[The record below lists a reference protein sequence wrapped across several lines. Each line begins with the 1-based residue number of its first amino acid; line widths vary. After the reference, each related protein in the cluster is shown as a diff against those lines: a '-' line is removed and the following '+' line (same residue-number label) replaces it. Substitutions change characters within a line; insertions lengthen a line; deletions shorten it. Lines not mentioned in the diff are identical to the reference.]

1 MKNVPFYAK
10 APDNQGYIKNLNVLA
25 YDDLDGDSFFQMAM
39 YRTENGKYYI
49 YGTMMNQ
56 IGIIEVTDP
65 EHPRFVKRFRSI
77 DTEKY
82 PSTINPKVQVADGLM
97 IVALANGGGPYVP
110 GTPMRPK
117 LDAEHCNQGFYIF
130 SLRED
135 PENPEFLGYWDCGV
149 PNSNGV
155 HRFMYEGG
163 KYVHVSAET
172 RGFEGL
178 IYRCV
183 DISNP
188 ADPVEVGRWWW
199 PDQFADGYVGRT
211 FDPNAPHVP
220 DFMAKGWLHGPPF
233 VRDGIAYCGYCGEG
247 VVILDVHDVTRPKLI
262 GHLPLQPTFSSY
274 YGGAKTHTVLPLPGR
289 DLIVATNEGERY
301 MWFVPDNNPNIQG
314 KKIGNMAQAMN
325 NLHMIDVSD
334 PTNPT
339 LIAEFPYPEVPENF
353 PYKNFQQLG
362 LGVNGPF
369 GPHNIHEPMK
379 GKPWLEQRG
388 DRVYCCYF
396 HAGLRVYDVSDEF
409 VPKEIAYFIPPNPS
423 RPSDMP
429 GPNIAC
435 TEDLIVDDRGYI
447 YIDTNND
454 GLYVL
459 KMKENS

>member
-10 APDNQGYIKNLNVLA
+10 SPDNQGYIKNLKVLA
-25 YDDLDGDSFFQMAM
+25 YDDLDGDTFFQMGM
-39 YRTENGKYYI
+39 YRTDDNRYYI
-49 YGTMMNQ
+49 YGSMMDH

-65 EHPRFVKRFRSI
+65 EHPRFVKHFRSI

-82 PSTINPKVQVADGLM
+82 PSTFNPKLQVADGLM
-97 IVALANGGGPYVP
+97 IIALANGGGPYVP
-110 GTPMRPK
+110 GTPKRPEV
-117 LDAEHCNQGFYIF
+117 DPEHCNQGLYIF
-130 SLRED
+130 SLKED
-135 PENPEFLGYWDCGV
+135 PENPKFLSYWDCGV

-155 HRFMYEGG
+155 HRFMYDGG
-163 KYVHVSAET
+163 PYVHVSAET

-183 DISNP
+183 DISDPTNP
-188 ADPVEVGRWWW
+188 NEVGRWWW

-220 DFMAKGWLHGPPF
+220 DFMAKGWLHGPPY

-247 VVILDVHDVTRPKLI
+247 VVILDIHDVTRPKLI
-262 GHLPLQPTFSSY
+262 GHLPLQPTFSSH

-301 MWFVPDNNPNIQG
+301 MWFVPNNDPNIQG
-314 KKIGNMAQAMN
+314 KKIGKMAQAMN

-369 GPHNIHEPMK
+369 GPHNIHEPMP

-396 HAGLRVYDVSDEF
+396 HAGLRIYDVSDEF

-423 RPSDMP
+423 RPSTMP

-454 GLYVL
+454 GLYIL
-459 KMKENS
+459 KMDE